1 MSALL
6 AASLAALLFSGAV
19 QAQFEAAVVSP
30 SGIGP
35 PGALPR
41 VPPNRGDTR
50 ASPPQQID
58 FSAPAQFDF
67 SESGAPQQAPPDP
80 DARAPAR
87 RTPASVD
94 RRADRPADERWQRR
108 ANGTAVR
115 DLTGAHNA
123 STSSAAAAAPR
134 RPTNRRVE
142 DEDASLFLGLP
153 E

>member
-41 VPPNRGDTR
+41 APAGREDTR
-50 ASPPQQID
+50 ASTPQQID

-67 SESGAPQQAPPDP
+67 SESAAPPQAPPDP
-80 DARAPAR
+80 DERSPAR

-94 RRADRPADERWQRR
+94 RRADHPGAD
-108 ANGTAVR
+108 
-115 DLTGAHNA
+115 NA
-123 STSSAAAAAPR
+123 STFSAAAAARR
-134 RPTNRRVE
+134 RPTKRRAE
-142 DEDASLFLGLP
+142 DEDASLLFGLP